1 MRTYELT
8 VRGIRT
14 VVREHGESRGGEA
27 VVFVHGSPGSG
38 ADWDHLLLQAGRHTR
53 AIAWDAPGFGQ
64 ADKPRDFAQ
73 TVAGH
78 GDFIG
83 ATLAAL
89 DVHRVHLCVHD
100 FGGPWALDWA
110 ARDPGRLGSL
120 VLIDTG
126 VLLGYRW
133 HALARIWRTPV
144 AGELFMALTTRW
156 AFRLLIG
163 RLGNPRGLP
172 AEFVSRMY
180 RDFDRATRR
189 SVLRLY
195 RSLPDPAGWSAAM
208 SATLS
213 AGLPAA
219 AGAGGAG
226 GAAGAGGLPVL
237 VIWGAHD
244 PYLRVGQAEIQRRT
258 FPHAEVVV
266 LPGSGHW
273 PFADD
278 PEAVDAAAGEF
289 WEKVL
294 TGERSRT

>member
-14 VVREHGESRGGEA
+14 IVREEGESRGGEA
-27 VVFVHGSPGSG
+27 VVFVHGNPGSA
-38 ADWDHLLLQAGRHTR
+38 ADWDLLLGRAGRHTR

-64 ADKPRDFAQ
+64 ADKPRDFPQ

-83 ATLAAL
+83 AMLAAL
-89 DVHRVHLCVHD
+89 DVHQVHLCVHD

-133 HALARIWRTPV
+133 HALARLWRTPV
-144 AGELFMALTTRW
+144 AGELFMATTTRW
-156 AFRLLIG
+156 AFGLLVG

-172 AEFVSRMY
+172 AEFVARMY

-195 RSLPDPAGWSAAM
+195 RSLPDPAGWSAAI

-213 AGLPAA
+213 AAS
-219 AGAGGAG
+219 GAD
-226 GAAGAGGLPVL
+226 GLPVL

-244 PYLRVGQAEIQRRT
+244 PYLRVEQAEIQRRT
-258 FPHAEVVV
+258 FPRAEVVV

-278 PEAVDAAAGEF
+278 PEAVDAAAGGF

-294 TGERSRT
+294 TGERSGT

>member
-14 VVREHGESRGGEA
+14 VVREHGASQGGEA

-83 ATLAAL
+83 AMLAAL

-110 ARDPGRLGSL
+110 ARDLGRLSSL
-120 VLIDTG
+120 MLIDTG

-144 AGELFMALTTRW
+144 AGELFMVAAKRW

-163 RLGNPRGLP
+163 RFGNPRGLP
-172 AEFVSRMY
+172 AQFVDRMY

-208 SATLS
+208 SKTLS
-213 AGLPAA
+213 TGLSAA
-219 AGAGGAG
+219 LGEGD
-226 GAAGAGGLPVL
+226 LPVL

-266 LPGSGHW
+266 LPDSGHW

-278 PEAVDAAAGEF
+278 PDAVDAAAGGF

-294 TGERSRT
+294 IGEIGEPPVR